1 MLSGLSKSE
10 NNMTSKAFNTIG
22 IDLGTTFSAMAF
34 IDAFG
39 RPTTI
44 LNSNGNST
52 TPSVVL
58 FGADGIIVGEEAVL
72 AAAMEADRV
81 AECVKRDM
89 GSRHFRKDL
98 GGQHLP
104 PEVISSYILKK
115 LKADAERKLGP
126 VTHAV
131 ITVPAY
137 FDERRR
143 QATVNAGK
151 LAGLE
156 VLDILN
162 EPTAAAIA
170 YGFHQGYL
178 RHGNRDE
185 EKPIRILVYDLGG
198 GTFDVTLMEIKGDH
212 FQTLATD
219 GDVKLGG
226 RDWDE
231 KLANLIAERFI
242 REYREDPR
250 QNQESLYELYRA
262 AETAKRTLSEREQAL
277 VVISHVGTRFKTTIT
292 RADFEATTASLLNR
306 TRITTEIVL
315 QQSKL
320 AWKDIDRV
328 LLVGGS
334 SRMPMVS
341 RMLKEVTAQEPDRS
355 VSPDDA
361 VAQGAALY
369 AELVIQKRGLG
380 TAHNQFSVTNVN
392 SHSLGIIG
400 IRPESGFRVN
410 RVVIPKN
417 TALPATAKMKFST
430 HRPNQQSVLVTVME
444 GESDDPEACTQV
456 GQFTVMDLPPGLP
469 ARWPVQVIYQYSEN
483 GCLKVSAKVAGQEKA
498 AATEFVRD
506 SSLTDNDLMVWG
518 QRLRGY
524 EGN

>member
-1 MLSGLSKSE
+1 LGQSGKT
-10 NNMTSKAFNTIG
+10 NFIG

-34 IDAFG
+34 IDSFG
-39 RPTTI
+39 RPSTI
-44 LNSNGNST
+44 PNSNGNNT

-58 FGADGIIVGEEAVL
+58 FGADGIIVGEEAVQ
-72 AAAMEADRV
+72 AATMEADRV
-81 AECVKRDM
+81 AECAKRDM
-89 GSRHFRKDL
+89 GSRHFRKSL
-98 GGQHLP
+98 GGKQLP

-115 LKADAERKLGP
+115 LKADAERRLGP
-126 VTHAV
+126 ISHAV

-137 FDERRR
+137 FDEKRR
-143 QATVNAGK
+143 QATVNAGR

-170 YGFHQGYL
+170 YGFHRGFL
-178 RHGNRDE
+178 KHGNHDA
-185 EKPIRILVYDLGG
+185 EKPIRVLVYDLGG

-212 FQTLATD
+212 FRTLATD

-231 KLANLIAERFI
+231 KLVNLIAERFI
-242 REYREDPR
+242 REHREDPR
-250 QNQESLYELYRA
+250 QNQESLYDLYRA
-262 AETAKRTLSEREQAL
+262 AETAKRTLTEREQAL
-277 VVISHVGTRFKTTIT
+277 VVMSHVGTRFKITIT
-292 RADFEATTASLLNR
+292 RADFEGATAALLNR

-320 AWKDIDRV
+320 TWNDVDRV

-334 SRMPMVS
+334 SRMPMVE
-341 RMLKEVTAQEPDRS
+341 RMLKEVTGKDPDRS

-369 AELVIQKRGLG
+369 AELMIQKRGLG

-400 IRPESGFRVN
+400 IKPDTGRRVN

-417 TALPATAKMKFST
+417 SPLPAMAKMNFTT
-430 HRPNQQSVLVTVME
+430 HRPDQRSVLVTVVE
-444 GESDDPEACTQV
+444 GESEDPEACTPV
-456 GQFTVMDLPPGLP
+456 VQFMVRDLPPGLP
-469 ARWPVQVIYQYSEN
+469 AKWPVQIVYQYSEN
-483 GCLKVSAKVAGQEKA
+483 GCLNVNAMVAGQQQGA
-498 AATEFVRD
+498 STEFVRD
-506 SSLTDNDLMVWG
+506 NSLSDDDLMAWG
-518 QRLRGY
+518 QRLKSSNDY
-524 EGN
+524 FAV

>member
-1 MLSGLSKSE
+1 
-10 NNMTSKAFNTIG
+10 MTSKAFNTIG

-34 IDAFG
+34 IDSFG

-44 LNSNGNST
+44 PNSNGNST

-58 FGADGIIVGEEAVL
+58 FGTDGIIVGEEAVQ
-72 AAAMEADRV
+72 AATMEADRV
-81 AECVKRDM
+81 AECAKRDM
-89 GSRHFRKDL
+89 GSRHFRKSL
-98 GGQHLP
+98 GGQNLP

-115 LKADAERKLGP
+115 LKSDAERKLGP

-151 LAGLE
+151 LAGLN

-170 YGFHQGYL
+170 YGFHRGFL
-178 RHGNRDE
+178 KHGNGDA
-185 EKPIRILVYDLGG
+185 EKAIRILVYDLGG

-231 KLANLIAERFI
+231 KLVNLIAERFI
-242 REYREDPR
+242 REHREDPR

-277 VVISHVGTRFKTTIT
+277 VVISHVGTRFKTTVT
-292 RADFEATTASLLNR
+292 RADFEAATATLLNR

-315 QQSKL
+315 QHSKL

-334 SRMPMVS
+334 SRMPMVAK
-341 RMLKEVTAQEPDRS
+341 MLQQVTGQEPDRS

-361 VAQGAALY
+361 VAQGAALF
-369 AELVIQKRGLG
+369 AELAIQKRGLG

-400 IRPESGFRVN
+400 IRPETGQRVSK
-410 RVVIPKN
+410 VVIPKN
-417 TALPATAKMKFST
+417 SPLPAMVKMKFTT
-430 HRPNQQSVLVTVME
+430 HRPNQQSVLVTVVE
-444 GESDDPEACTQV
+444 GESEDPEACAPV
-456 GQFTVMDLPPGLP
+456 GQFMVQELPPGLP
-469 ARWPVQVIYQYSEN
+469 AKWPIQIVYQYSEN

-498 AATEFVRD
+498 ATTEFVRD
-506 SSLTDNDLMVWG
+506 NSLSDDDLMVWG
-518 QRLRGY
+518 QRLQT
-524 EGN
+524 NNDPLSL